1 MPDIVGEITTASSEE
16 AAYAKTNARI
26 DNIIAN
32 RSPTDGNSELVDIRI
47 GADRVTYISA
57 GESVRNQFVDTNIN
71 LNSLIQNTGIESF
84 SFKSENI
91 YHNNGTTAT
100 HTGWKSNVPLIVN
113 GLATLKFGSY
123 AFWHNDIDVSV
134 ITFLGRNKSTIVST
148 LSSKNFSLDGQT
160 KYVERVID
168 IPSEAYY
175 AVANQASISENSP
188 TSYLI
193 AYSEQTDNRRI
204 TELQDSLLEA
214 NTIISTLEEKL
225 GILENNAADWI
236 NSSPIA
242 DGSFQ
247 TFLGW
252 YRTDY
257 IPINQH
263 DYKIELNDVPYYTN
277 ADICEIAF
285 YDSEKNLIQ
294 GFIGTSGTNLI
305 TKTYSLGNLTVTVVN
320 GLIEVPAN
328 ANYYILSKYNHG
340 GLSSLSSA
348 TIYSTQGALADIE
361 QLKNKTYNYADSISI
376 LCIGDSLTEGDYGS
390 EPAGTQ
396 NIHPQNYPYY
406 LQKYLKCNVHN
417 FGKCGY
423 TPLTYWNNQI
433 SNIDFDILLP
443 DIAVIMLGTNGSMTD
458 SLDTDVEPY
467 QNYND
472 YANTGT
478 GDYCKIIEYI
488 YEQTNGL
495 CQIVLCTCPYV
506 DPSKRINYAN
516 SVTISNN
523 VIRKIAKK
531 YHLPLIDVNEELG
544 ISKVNS
550 NTFQPIDG
558 LHMNQY
564 GYSRLGTFIGSKLKS
579 LIGLII
585 ND

>member
-1 MPDIVGEITTASSEE
+1 M
-16 AAYAKTNARI
+16 
-26 DNIIAN
+26 
-32 RSPTDGNSELVDIRI
+32 
-47 GADRVTYISA
+47 
-57 GESVRNQFVDTNIN
+57 
-71 LNSLIQNTGIESF
+71 
-84 SFKSENI
+84 
-91 YHNNGTTAT
+91 
-100 HTGWKSNVPLIVN
+100 
-113 GLATLKFGSY
+113 
-123 AFWHNDIDVSV
+123 
-134 ITFLGRNKSTIVST
+134 
-148 LSSKNFSLDGQT
+148 
-160 KYVERVID
+160 
-168 IPSEAYY
+168 
-175 AVANQASISENSP
+175 
-188 TSYLI
+188 
-193 AYSEQTDNRRI
+193 
-204 TELQDSLLEA
+204 LEA

-263 DYKIELNDVPYYTN
+263 DYKIELNDVPYHTN
-277 ADICEIAF
+277 ANICEIAF

-305 TKTYSLGNLTVTVVN
+305 TKTCSLGSLTVTVVN

-328 ANYYILSKYNHG
+328 ANYYILSKYNYG
-340 GLSSLSSA
+340 GLSSLSST

-390 EPAGTQ
+390 EPAGTK
-396 NIHPQNYPYY
+396 NVHLQNYPYY

-423 TPLTYWNNQI
+423 TPITYWNNQI
-433 SNIDFDILLP
+433 SNIDFEILSP
-443 DIAVIMLGTNGSMTD
+443 DVAVIMLGTNGSMTD

-472 YANTGT
+472 YANTGV